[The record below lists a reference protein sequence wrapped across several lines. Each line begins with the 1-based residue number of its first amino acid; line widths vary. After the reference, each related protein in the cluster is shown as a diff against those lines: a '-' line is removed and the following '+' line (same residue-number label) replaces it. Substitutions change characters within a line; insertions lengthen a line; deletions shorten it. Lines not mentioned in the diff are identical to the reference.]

1 MFVKKLFWVA
11 VGAVGALEADKFWQ
25 RQRERFRPSA
35 LTGSLLDRPNR
46 ALEKRRDRQTDV

>member
-11 VGAVGALEADKFWQ
+11 VGAVGALEADKFLQ

-35 LTGSLLDRPNR
+35 LTGSLLDRTNR
-46 ALEKRRDRQTDV
+46 ALEKRRDRQTGV

>member
-11 VGAVGALEADKFWQ
+11 VGAVGALEADKFLE

-35 LTGSLLDRPNR
+35 LTGSLLDRTNR
-46 ALEKRRDRQTDV
+46 ALEKRRDRQSGV

>member
-11 VGAVGALEADKFWQ
+11 VGAVGALEADKFVQ

-35 LTGSLLDRPNR
+35 LTGSLLDRTNR
-46 ALEKRRDRQTDV
+46 ALEKRRGRQTGV

>member
-11 VGAVGALEADKFWQ
+11 VGAVGALEADKFVQ

-35 LTGSLLDRPNR
+35 LTGSLLDRTNR
-46 ALEKRRDRQTDV
+46 ALEKRRDRQTGI

>member
-11 VGAVGALEADKFWQ
+11 VGAVGALEADKFVQ

-35 LTGSLLDRPNR
+35 LTGSLLDRTNR
-46 ALEKRRDRQTDV
+46 ALEKRRGRQPGA

>member
-35 LTGSLLDRPNR
+35 LTGSLLDRTNR